1 MKTMKSIVAVATF
14 LPAAGFAA
22 HPLVTDDTGTQ
33 GAGGF
38 QFELSS
44 DRIRTTEGGV
54 KFRTGLI
61 SSTLTYGLTD
71 ELDIAVGLP
80 YQRID
85 NDGEPK
91 VRGTGDA
98 VVGVKWRFHEKDG
111 LSIGLK
117 PQVLIPTG
125 NEQRGLG
132 SGKAAYGVNLLAS
145 YEVDTCTL
153 LANTGYTYSNNVLG
167 ARKSI
172 WNASAAV
179 VWNAAPK
186 TRLLLDVG
194 TYRNAD
200 PLSSR
205 HPAFAV
211 VGAIY
216 SPHEKLDLDVGI
228 KKGLNSEEVNLVV
241 GVGVTVRW

>member
-1 MKTMKSIVAVATF
+1 MKRILAVTAF

-44 DRIRTTEGGV
+44 DQIRVTEGGGKSRSTLV
-54 KFRTGLI
+54 

-80 YQRID
+80 YQRIS
-85 NDGEPK
+85 NAGEP
-91 VRGTGDA
+91 REHGAGDA
-98 VVGVKWRFHEKDG
+98 AVGVKWRFYEKDG

-117 PQVLIPTG
+117 PQVLVPTG

-132 SGKAAYGVNLLAS
+132 SGKAGYGMNLLAS
-145 YEVDTCTL
+145 YEIDDFTL
-153 LANTGYTYSNNVLG
+153 LANTGCTYSNNVFG
-167 ARKSI
+167 ARKNI

-179 VWNAAPK
+179 VWNAMPK

-211 VGAIY
+211 AGIIY
-216 SPHEKLDLDVGI
+216 SPHEKLDLDIGI
-228 KKGLNSEEVNLVV
+228 KKGLNRAEVDYAA
-241 GVGVTVRW
+241 GGGVTIRW

>member
-1 MKTMKSIVAVATF
+1 MKKILAIATF
-14 LPAAGFAA
+14 LPSAGFAA

-33 GAGGF
+33 GTGGF
-38 QFELSS
+38 QFELSA
-44 DRIRTTEGGV
+44 DRIRATEGGV
-54 KFRTGLI
+54 KSRTGLI
-61 SSTLTYGLTD
+61 GSTLTYGLTD

-85 NDGEPK
+85 NDGEPR
-91 VRGTGDA
+91 VHGMGDA
-98 VVGVKWRFHEKDG
+98 SLGAKWRFHEKDG

-117 PQVLIPTG
+117 PQVFIPTG
-125 NEQRGLG
+125 NDQRGLG

-145 YEVDTCTL
+145 YEIDSCTF
-153 LANTGYTYSNNVLG
+153 LANAGTTYSNNALG
-167 ARKSI
+167 TRKSI

-179 VWNAAPK
+179 IWTAMPK

-194 TYRNAD
+194 IYRNGD

-211 VGAIY
+211 AGVIY
-216 SPHEKLDLDVGI
+216 SPHEKLDLDIGI
-228 KKGLNSEEVNLVV
+228 RRGLNSAEVNSVV